1 MTLCRAALYFV
12 ACMFVPAQGQP
23 CSCTGGCDSSN
34 IVFPGSDGR
43 IVDVAYGKA
52 ANMSSTYNGGDGLSG
67 PGCMAVNGKT
77 DTEFRSLNTSNPNCV
92 HTGDGSADINDWWQ
106 VDLGR
111 NYTVTNITIY
121 RRAGGPENMQR
132 RMSGIHVEVDSQ
144 TCYAFPLLDDN
155 ETALLALP
163 EKIDVTCSPPLT
175 GRVVRLQKRG
185 QGSNNQYGAQIIN
198 ICEVQ
203 VWGCRADLYGRTCTR
218 QCGQCKDSAP
228 CDAVTGRCD
237 VCQPN
242 LLHPLCQECE
252 GSRYGPSCDLQC
264 SARCAG
270 DGFCDRTTGQCQD
283 GCQPGYLLG
292 ESGFCTDK
300 CPEGTFGSGCSQM
313 CGQCANSS
321 VCRHDNGFCE
331 QGCSGGYSGILCDT
345 KAASSEDS
353 QSLAG
358 PIAGAVFG
366 GLCVIALSIL
376 IVGIIRRR
384 SKQRSQS
391 APEVTMQGSAIQSG
405 GSDNRAVISHHMTS
419 SAGGASDDVT
429 DEENHH
435 YEELQPPDDSN
446 RAPYSSPVFRNGNEI
461 KKNPHIYANAST

>member
-12 ACMFVPAQGQP
+12 VCMFVPAQGQP

-43 IVDVAYGKA
+43 I
-52 ANMSSTYNGGDGLSG
+52 
-67 PGCMAVNGKT
+67 
-77 DTEFRSLNTSNPNCV
+77 
-92 HTGDGSADINDWWQ
+92 
-106 VDLGR
+106 
-111 NYTVTNITIY
+111 
-121 RRAGGPENMQR
+121 GGPENIQR

-144 TCYAFPLLDDN
+144 TCHAFPLVAD
-155 ETALLALP
+155 ETALDDLP
-163 EKIDVTCSPPLT
+163 EKIDVTCTPPLT

-185 QGSNNQYGAQIIN
+185 QPFNYGIGAHLIN
-198 ICEVQ
+198 VCEVQ
-203 VWGCRADLYGRTCTR
+203 VWGCRADLYGRTCNN

-242 LLHPLCQECE
+242 LLHPLCQECQ

-264 SARCAG
+264 SAGCAG

-283 GCQPGYLLG
+283 GCQPGYVLG

-300 CPEGTFGSGCSQM
+300 CPDGTFGSGCSQM

-331 QGCSGGYSGILCDT
+331 QGCSSGYSGILCDT
-345 KAASSEDS
+345 KAASNEDS

-366 GLCVIALSIL
+366 GLCVIALSIALSIL

-391 APEVTMQGSAIQSG
+391 APAVTMQGSAVQSG
-405 GSDNRAVISHHMTS
+405 GSDNRAVISHQMTS

-429 DEENHH
+429 DEENH
-435 YEELQPPDDSN
+435 YYDELQPPDDSN

-461 KKNPHIYANAST
+461 KKNPPFYANAST